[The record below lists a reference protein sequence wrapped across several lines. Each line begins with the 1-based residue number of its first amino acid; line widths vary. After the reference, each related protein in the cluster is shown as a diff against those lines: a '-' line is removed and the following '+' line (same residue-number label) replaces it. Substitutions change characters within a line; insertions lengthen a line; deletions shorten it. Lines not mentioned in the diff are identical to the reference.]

1 MKAQI
6 HAGGRGKAG
15 GIKTATSPAEA
26 ERVAAALLG
35 SRLRT
40 HQTGPEGVPVS
51 AVLVEETVESTRE
64 IYLGIVVDSTIAT
77 PLVMASEAGGMEIE
91 EIAAQAPEK
100 IIRCY
105 TEPQTLEFRAFQAR
119 GLVFGLN
126 LSPEQIRP
134 ATQIV
139 SGLYRLFVE
148 KDCSLAEINPLAVS
162 TDGHLL
168 AIDAKLNFDDN
179 ALYRHPD
186 IAGLHDPEQE
196 NPLEV
201 KAKSQ
206 DIVNYV
212 KMEGDIGIVVNG
224 AGLAMAVM
232 DAIKHAGGKPA
243 NFLDIGTVN
252 RSDRV
257 VNAFKILTSDP
268 SVKCILVNIFGGM
281 ARVDVIATGLV
292 EAYRQIEIKV
302 PVVARLKGT
311 NAAEGEQIIAES
323 GVKLIRADTFR
334 EAIETAVTEA
344 SGK

>member
-1 MKAQI
+1 
-6 HAGGRGKAG
+6 
-15 GIKTATSPAEA
+15 
-26 ERVAAALLG
+26 
-35 SRLRT
+35 
-40 HQTGPEGVPVS
+40 
-51 AVLVEETVESTRE
+51 
-64 IYLGIVVDSTIAT
+64 
-77 PLVMASEAGGMEIE
+77 
-91 EIAAQAPEK
+91 
-100 IIRCY
+100 
-105 TEPQTLEFRAFQAR
+105 
-119 GLVFGLN
+119 
-126 LSPEQIRP
+126 
-134 ATQIV
+134 
-139 SGLYRLFVE
+139 
-148 KDCSLAEINPLAVS
+148 
-162 TDGHLL
+162 
-168 AIDAKLNFDDN
+168 
-179 ALYRHPD
+179 
-186 IAGLHDPEQE
+186 
-196 NPLEV
+196 
-201 KAKSQ
+201 
-206 DIVNYV
+206 VNYV

-232 DAIKHAGGKPA
+232 DAIKHAGGQPA